1 MLDSNNTITSI
12 ITRYR
17 AKYSTFIYYK
27 EKKQKDRN
35 DKIRY
40 SKTVKVKKGF
50 DDTISKIVNWP

>member
-27 EKKQKDRN
+27 DEKNKNKNIIKN
-35 DKIRY
+35 DKIM
-40 SKTVKVKKGF
+40 KKG
-50 DDTISKIVNWP
+50 SKVINGHKNAIYK